1 MSNGKLFFVKNDVFV
16 TFCLQIHLQEG
27 LDLEVHDTC
36 GSSSDPYIKCQFGG
50 KTIYKNPTET
60 ITFKVFDFDRFMRDD
75 FMGTANVSLNT
86 LKLSEKTQFKLKLE
100 NPKMQE
106 INIRPLGYLIVSMT
120 LTPINE
126 EQRELFNE
134 RSIRGI
140 VSERKGKQE
149 IQKDE
154 EQTTSENEN
163 IIKNNN
169 CYSFIEEFNGNI
181 ESQLYKKYV
190 YVHQIIE
197 LTVYDE
203 DPNKRVEFLG
213 KIAIPLLNVWKV

>member
-1 MSNGKLFFVKNDVFV
+1 MILVV
-16 TFCLQIHLQEG
+16 
-27 LDLEVHDTC
+27 
-36 GSSSDPYIKCQFGG
+36 SSSDPYIKCQYGG
-50 KTIYKNPTET
+50 KTIYKSEIIFRELNPKWNEKFSFLIQDPTEI

-100 NPKMQE
+100 DPKMQE

-126 EQRELFNE
+126 EQKELFIE

-169 CYSFIEEFNGNI
+169 CYSLIEEFNGNN
-181 ESQLYKKYV
+181 ESQLYKKYNFLSSF
-190 YVHQIIE
+190 HSF
-197 LTVYDE
+197 E
-203 DPNKRVEFLG
+203 D
-213 KIAIPLLNVWKV
+213 VWIFDI